1 MSRNVL
7 VIGGGGREH
16 ALVRQLAASPRKPRL
31 FAAPGNPGTG
41 QLARNLALDPLDFD
55 AVVAACSK
63 HAIDLVVIGP
73 EEPLIAGLA
82 DHLRHAGY
90 DVFGPGRLGARL
102 EGDKEY
108 AKEVMAAAGV
118 PTAHYQAVST
128 LDTALNHLETLSL
141 PVVVKACG
149 AAQGKGVAVCATQAE
164 AEAHLRACLVEQRFG
179 DSGERVLLEE
189 CLFGPELSVLIVT
202 DGQDYALLAPS
213 RDHKRVG
220 DGGTGPNTGGMG
232 AYAPVALDAATAIRI
247 DAEIVTPVLAELN
260 RRDIPYRGVL
270 YAGLM
275 LTDDG
280 PKVLEFNTRFGDPE
294 AQVVLPLIQGD
305 FLELLHATA
314 RGALGGYLQGLPDAE
329 VPGPATWPGHGMT
342 DWTRHCVVVVGT
354 SEGYPNRYTAGVPLV
369 VPPDAPDRW
378 VIQAGT
384 ALRDGQLVTA
394 GGRVIGAVAE
404 AHSLAAA
411 RRAAYEHLALVEG
424 DGLYWRRDIAQA

>member
-149 AAQGKGVAVCATQAE
+149 AAQGKGVAVCATQA
-164 AEAHLRACLVEQRFG
+164 
-179 DSGERVLLEE
+179 
-189 CLFGPELSVLIVT
+189 
-202 DGQDYALLAPS
+202 
-213 RDHKRVG
+213 
-220 DGGTGPNTGGMG
+220 
-232 AYAPVALDAATAIRI
+232 
-247 DAEIVTPVLAELN
+247 
-260 RRDIPYRGVL
+260 
-270 YAGLM
+270 
-275 LTDDG
+275 
-280 PKVLEFNTRFGDPE
+280 
-294 AQVVLPLIQGD
+294 
-305 FLELLHATA
+305 
-314 RGALGGYLQGLPDAE
+314 
-329 VPGPATWPGHGMT
+329 
-342 DWTRHCVVVVGT
+342 
-354 SEGYPNRYTAGVPLV
+354 
-369 VPPDAPDRW
+369 
-378 VIQAGT
+378 
-384 ALRDGQLVTA
+384 
-394 GGRVIGAVAE
+394 
-404 AHSLAAA
+404 
-411 RRAAYEHLALVEG
+411 
-424 DGLYWRRDIAQA
+424 